1 MFFTFDVVFRYPSP
15 LLPSDF
21 IPGGLDTFYEFASDF
36 IPGGL
41 GALHGFASLSVSDKF
56 YFFRFHPRWA
66 WHITRVRFSF
76 VFSDFF
82 AFIPGGFALFGSLL
96 FCCGHFLF
104 PTHRLIS
111 LHICFSHFEFL
122 FIGSFLWFDLLW
134 VSIHQVLPL
143 VWFGVRTCINPAFI
157 WFRFRLHT

>member
-1 MFFTFDVVFRYPSP
+1 MFYLVFFFTYDVVFRYPSP

-56 YFFRFHPRWA
+56 YFFRFHLRRA

-76 VFSDFF
+76 VFRTNFIFSDSN
-82 AFIPGGFALFGSLL
+82 PGGFALFTGSLL
-96 FCCGHFLF
+96 FRFSGFFCFHPRRVCIIRFASLLLRSFCFL
-104 PTHRLIS
+104 S

-122 FIGSFLWFDLLW
+122 FIGSFL
-134 VSIHQVLPL
+134 
-143 VWFGVRTCINPAFI
+143 
-157 WFRFRLHT
+157 